1 MDNDEFVLGL
11 RGLSGALGDLL
22 SEAEGCRYMYHDK
35 KVFKLLS
42 KAYLAVELATLIKVR
57 GDEEDACGEEV
68 TPWPHTL

>member
-22 SEAEGCRYMYHDK
+22 AEAEENNYMYHDN

-57 GDEEDACGEEV
+57 GDEENEV
-68 TPWPHTL
+68 TECSHPTA